1 MLCCVLV
8 RVAEVVVVVVVV
20 SALLAVVGGLT
31 VGAEVRG
38 STAG

>member
-8 RVAEVVVVVVVV
+8 RVAEVVVVVVV